1 MYDQSDSRLGQ
12 LAAIYLFWASAYS
25 WTPSDNTRS
34 KAVNL
39 AIFDLDN
46 TLLGGDSDYLWGRW
60 LVQHQ
65 LVDGAF
71 YERENQR
78 FYMEYKAG
86 TLDIVEFLRFSLKPL
101 AENDLDKLQALRQQF
116 MEEVI
121 RPIMLPA
128 AHRLVEEHRRQ
139 GHTLLI
145 ITATNRF
152 VTEPIGINNL
162 IATDPEF
169 REGRYTGE
177 VSGIPSFRDGKVQRL
192 NNWLKENGYN
202 LASSW
207 FYSDSLNDLPLLEM
221 GTHPFAV
228 DADETL
234 TYHAETKGWPV
245 ITLRDGFTGGDNR

>member
-1 MYDQSDSRLGQ
+1 MD
-12 LAAIYLFWASAYS
+12 
-25 WTPSDNTRS
+25 
-34 KAVNL
+34 L

-78 FYMEYKAG
+78 FYSEYKSG
-86 TLDIVEFLRFSLKPL
+86 TMDIFEFLRFALRPL
-101 AENDLDKLQALRQQF
+101 ADNDLDKLLALRQRF
-116 MEEVI
+116 MTEVI

-128 AHRLVEEHRRQ
+128 AQRLVDKHRAQ

-152 VTEPIGINNL
+152 VTEPIATAFGIDQL

-169 REGRYTGE
+169 KDGRYTGE
-177 VSGIPSFRDGKVQRL
+177 VSGTPSFREGKIVRL
-192 NNWLKENGYN
+192 NQWLANNGHN

-207 FYSDSLNDLPLLEM
+207 FYSDSLNDLPLLEIV
-221 GTHPFAV
+221 THPFAV

-234 TYHAETKGWPV
+234 TYHAQTKGWPV
-245 ITLRDGFTGGDNR
+245 ISLRDGFTPPND

>member
-1 MYDQSDSRLGQ
+1 M
-12 LAAIYLFWASAYS
+12 
-25 WTPSDNTRS
+25 
-34 KAVNL
+34 NL

-60 LVQHQ
+60 LVKHQ

-78 FYMEYKAG
+78 FYFEYKAG
-86 TLDIVEFLRFSLKPL
+86 TLDIFEFLRFSLRPL
-101 AENDLDKLQALRQQF
+101 AENNLDRLLALRQQF

-128 AHRLVEEHRRQ
+128 AHELVERHRSQ
-139 GHTLLI
+139 SHTLLI

-152 VTEPIGINNL
+152 VTEPIATAFGIDNL

-177 VSGIPSFRDGKVQRL
+177 VSGTPSFREGKVERL

-221 GTHPFAV
+221 VTHPVAV
-228 DADETL
+228 DSDETL
-234 TYHAETKGWPV
+234 TFHAQSKGWP
-245 ITLRDGFTGGDNR
+245 IISLRNGMKGDERE